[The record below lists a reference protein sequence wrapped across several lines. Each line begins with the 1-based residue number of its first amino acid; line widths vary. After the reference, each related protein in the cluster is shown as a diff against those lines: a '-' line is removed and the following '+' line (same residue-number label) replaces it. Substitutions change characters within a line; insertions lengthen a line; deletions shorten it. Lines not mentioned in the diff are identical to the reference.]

1 MSQAASRWYWA
12 RDGKQGG
19 PISWDELQS
28 MARSGKLR
36 GHDLVWQE
44 GSPNWQPASTAQNGD
59 SASTMTTGAT
69 AAAPGPPTSM
79 SAPRELLDEVE
90 GAPRPGRRSATGH
103 LIAGTLWLSG
113 GILLTVV
120 SYMAAAS
127 SPHGGT
133 YRIFTGAIIVGI
145 IQFFRAVAAAS
156 GR

>member
-1 MSQAASRWYWA
+1 MSQAVSRWYWA

-28 MARSGKLR
+28 MARTGKLR
-36 GHDLVWQE
+36 GSDLVWRE

-59 SASTMTTGAT
+59 SPAPMTSDASAV
-69 AAAPGPPTSM
+69 APSPAL
-79 SAPRELLDEVE
+79 SAHRQLVDEVE
-90 GAPRPGRRSATGH
+90 GAPRPVRRSATRH

-113 GILLTVV
+113 GILLTVI
-120 SYMAAAS
+120 SYQAAAS

-145 IQFFRAVAAAS
+145 IQFFRALSAAS
-156 GR
+156 GD